1 MVPCAQME
9 VEIRSFEDCESFLDG
24 RDSRKLG
31 HNTYVQRSSDMGGH
45 PCFTI
50 RHHRTDVITYFAEG
64 RVMLDTGGWMTPTT
78 KWRLNQCSPFSVY
91 SEGDGEWAVY
101 SPNKR
106 DGARFVDGMTSD
118 RRLGWQEHKSSV
130 YNRIKAEKRRD
141 RERVAERVA
150 MMERV
155 RIDDLRYRDRKALRT
170 PEEVAMF

>member
-31 HNTYVQRSSDMGGH
+31 HNTYVERRSDMGGH

-64 RVMLDTGGWMTPTT
+64 RVMLDTNGHMTPTT
-78 KWRLNQCSPFSVY
+78 KWRLNKCSPFSVY

-106 DGARFVDGMTSD
+106 DGARFVDRMTSD
-118 RRLGWQEHKSSV
+118 RNLGWQEHKSSV
-130 YNRIKAEKRRD
+130 YKRGKGRIRAERRRD
-141 RERVAERVA
+141 RGRVA
-150 MMERV
+150 MERI
-155 RIDDLRYRDRKALRT
+155 RISQLRERDRKALRT
-170 PEEVAMF
+170 PEEVDMF